1 MARTEVAPLLAKDFV
16 LCKIDTDRMT
26 GGKEMIDGTKG
37 KGGGIPW
44 FSIVNADGESLGDSN
59 GPKGNIGC
67 PNTDEEIAVFIDLL
81 TKVKVNLTDDDIASL
96 KKSLIAHR
104 EKK

>member
-1 MARTEVAPLLAKDFV
+1 MARAEVAPLLAKDFV

-26 GGKEMIDGTKG
+26 GGQDMLNGTKG

-44 FSIVNADGESLGDSN
+44 FCVMDVDGSSLGDSN
-59 GPKGNIGC
+59 GPQGNIGC

-81 TKVKVNLTDDDIASL
+81 KKVKVRLTDDDIAAL
-96 KKSLIAHR
+96 QKALVAHR